1 MAIVPSEKFSRRRR
15 FTCSFLRDTL
25 QKNTVMP
32 AKAGIPFGLV
42 MFTPRP
48 LSSAL
53 NQIAREA
60 IGKDWALYATLLD
73 HWREIVGE
81 EYAKKASPVRISFP
95 KGKKTDEKWA
105 ARGRTGGLL
114 TIKLPQGLAMEFSF
128 LSETLKTRINGF
140 FGYPMIEKIAFE
152 TYYRP
157 ETTELKQESPPL
169 ADTTRFA
176 LTDSIKH
183 IENNELK
190 EALQE
195 LGGSILSDRGKE

>member
-1 MAIVPSEKFSRRRR
+1 
-15 FTCSFLRDTL
+15 
-25 QKNTVMP
+25 MP
-32 AKAGIPFGLV
+32 AKAGIPYGLA

-53 NQIAREA
+53 SQVAREA
-60 IGKDWALYATLLD
+60 IGKDWTLYATLLD

-81 EYAKKASPVRISFP
+81 EYAKTASPVKISFP
-95 KGKKTDEKWA
+95 KGKKDGEKWA

-152 TYYRP
+152 PYCVPKKPKSGRESIRSTIRP
-157 ETTELKQESPPL
+157 DSLNRLVKHKTTIKRRSSRIGRI
-169 ADTTRFA
+169 DTFGSIRGIKASFFHKKNHRFA
-176 LTDSIKH
+176 
-183 IENNELK
+183 
-190 EALQE
+190 
-195 LGGSILSDRGKE
+195 